1 MTAYAIAYLRNIK
14 FGADIIEYLHRVDA
28 TLAPYD
34 GHFIVH
40 GDDAEP
46 IEGEWGGAPI
56 VIEFPDYD
64 QLRGWYD
71 SAAYREILHLRTDN
85 SDSTVIF
92 VKGCGRDHK
101 ATDVLV

>member
-1 MTAYAIAYLRNIK
+1 MTAYAIAYLRNVRMGDEIV
-14 FGADIIEYLHRVDA
+14 EYLERIDA

-40 GDDAEP
+40 GAPPER
-46 IEGEWGGAPI
+46 IEGEWEGTPI

-64 QLRGWYD
+64 HLQGWYD
-71 SAAYREILHLRTDN
+71 SAAYREILPLRTHN
-85 SDSTVIF
+85 SDGVVIF
-92 VKGCGRDHK
+92 VEGVDRTHK

>member
-1 MTAYAIAYLRNIK
+1 MKAYAIAYLRNVRM
-14 FGADIIEYLHRVDA
+14 GADIVEYLERIDA

-40 GDDAEP
+40 GAPAEP
-46 IEGEWGGAPI
+46 IEGEWEGAPI

-64 QLRGWYD
+64 HLRGWYE
-71 SAAYREILHLRTDN
+71 SAAYREILPLRTDN
-85 SDSTVIF
+85 SDGVVIF
-92 VKGCGRDHK
+92 VEGVDRTHK

>member
-14 FGADIIEYLHRVDA
+14 FGAEIIEYLQRVDS

-40 GDDAEP
+40 GDEAEP
-46 IEGEWGGAPI
+46 IEGEWSGAPI

-64 QLRGWYD
+64 HLRGWYD
-71 SAAYREILHLRTDN
+71 SPAYREILHLRTDN
-85 SDSTVIF
+85 SDGTVIF
-92 VKGCGRDHK
+92 VNGCGRDHK